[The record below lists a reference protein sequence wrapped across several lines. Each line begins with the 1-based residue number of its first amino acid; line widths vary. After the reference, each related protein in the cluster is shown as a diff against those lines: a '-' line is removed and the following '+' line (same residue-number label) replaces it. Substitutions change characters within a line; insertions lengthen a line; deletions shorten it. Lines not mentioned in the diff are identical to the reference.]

1 MKKRAGFTII
11 ELMVTLVVAAI
22 GLTIAIPGFAHF
34 LRSQRATAS
43 ANEFLVALTYARSEA
58 LKRDAP
64 VAVCASSNAQTATPA
79 CSGKNNWTKGWITF
93 VDDDTSGT
101 DGSYDSA
108 SETLLRVHPVSGEV
122 TITADGSPGADY
134 VRFVGDGTAENANA
148 DFKVKPTGCTDT
160 QQRHV
165 NMSPTGRADVVSENC
180 S

>member
-1 MKKRAGFTII
+1 MNKRAGFTIV
-11 ELMVTLVVAAI
+11 ELMVTLVIAAI

-34 LRSQRATAS
+34 MRSQRATAS
-43 ANEFLVALTYARSEA
+43 ANEFLVALTFARSEA

-64 VAVCASSNAQTATPA
+64 VAVCASSDPQAATPS
-79 CSGKNNWTKGWITF
+79 CSGKNNWTQGWITF

-108 SETLLRVHPVSGEV
+108 TETLLRVHPAASGV
-122 TITADGSPGADY
+122 TITADGSPGPDY
-134 VRFVGDGTAENANA
+134 VRFVGDGTAENANGN
-148 DFKVKPTGCTDT
+148 FKVKPTGCTDS